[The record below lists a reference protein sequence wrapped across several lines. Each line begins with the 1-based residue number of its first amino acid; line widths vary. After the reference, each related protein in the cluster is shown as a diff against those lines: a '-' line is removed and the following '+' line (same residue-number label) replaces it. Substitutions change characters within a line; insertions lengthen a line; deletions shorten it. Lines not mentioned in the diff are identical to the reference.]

1 MNHVCYLF
9 PGQGSQY
16 MGMLEKVPK
25 IASTKKF
32 LETFQKEMGKSLDS
46 FTEEEIQRTQYT
58 QPILYTLSACY
69 LHWIRENNSPPSFL
83 AGHSLGEISA
93 LYAGGVVSFEEGLS
107 ITIYRGRI
115 MYEVTTDTPG
125 GMCAVIGLSIGQV
138 HMLCKQLQKFGVAEA
153 VNINAKNQIV
163 ISGSSEAMEQAPS
176 LAKEMGARMCIPLKV
191 SAPFHSSLMKPIEE
205 KFSTFLQEFTFHDAS
220 IPIVQNV
227 DAQPHQAAS
236 MLKYNLIQQLSH
248 PVLWIHS
255 IDMMAS
261 KGVREALEIGP
272 KNVLSGLCRG
282 TQIQCTPV
290 ESMIE

>member
-1 MNHVCYLF
+1 
-9 PGQGSQY
+9 
-16 MGMLEKVPK
+16 
-25 IASTKKF
+25 
-32 LETFQKEMGKSLDS
+32 MGKSIDS
-46 FTEEEIQRTQYT
+46 FTEEEIQLTQYT

-69 LHWIRENNSPPSFL
+69 LQWARENTNPPSFL

-107 ITIYRGRI
+107 ITIYRGKI
-115 MYEVTTDTPG
+115 MHNVTTDTPG
-125 GMCAVIGLSIGQV
+125 GMCAIVGLTIDQV
-138 HMLCKQLQKFGVAEA
+138 LMLCKQLQKFGVAEA

-163 ISGSSEAMEQAPS
+163 ISGSSEAMKQAPS
-176 LAKEMGARMCIPLKV
+176 YAKEMGARLCIPLKV

-205 KFSTFLQEFTFHDAS
+205 KFSTFLQKYSFHDAT

-227 DAQPHQAAS
+227 DAQPHQFAT

-248 PVLWIHS
+248 PVLWIDS

-282 TQIQCTPV
+282 TQIQCAPI
-290 ESMIE
+290 ESIIE